1 MIRVLFLGK
10 TKEKFIS
17 SGIDEYFKRLKR
29 FTKLEIVEVK
39 SLDMDYKD
47 DFVMVFDINGRLY
60 SSEDLAS
67 TIKNIEN
74 KNITII
80 LGDENG
86 IPELVKKKADLIISL
101 SRMTFTH
108 EFARLII
115 MEQLYRS
122 FTIINNLKYHK

>member
-1 MIRVLFLGK
+1 MIKILFLGK
-10 TKEKFIS
+10 TREKFIS

-29 FTKLEIVEVK
+29 FTKIEIVEVK
-39 SLDMDYKD
+39 SLDMDFKD
-47 DFVMVFDINGRLY
+47 DFIIVFDLNGKLL
-60 SSEDLAS
+60 SSEELAS
-67 TIKNIEN
+67 TIKNVEN

-80 LGDENG
+80 LGDEDG
-86 IPELVKKKADLIISL
+86 IPDKVKSKANLIISL

>member
-17 SGIDEYFKRLKR
+17 SG
-29 FTKLEIVEVK
+29 VEVK

-60 SSEDLAS
+60 SSEELAS

-80 LGDENG
+80 LGDESG

-108 EFARLII
+108 ELARLLI